1 MKGPKRSKKYHRPG
15 VIEKDVKKENLEE
28 MDFELTDE
36 QRDIKKAAREF
47 AEGMFPEVAEECD
60 LNETFPRALWKKAC
74 DLGFVG
80 VFIDEAYGG
89 SGLGLL
95 ENILIM
101 EEFSRVDAGCAGVV
115 LATLGSEF
123 ILLYGREE
131 QKRKYLPGLTKG
143 ETIMG
148 MAITEPDAGS
158 DMASITTTARNVKD
172 HSVINGNKMFITNG
186 SIADFIIVLC
196 LTNENE
202 KVKSKRQSA
211 ILVETNRKGFEA
223 NQLKRRLGMRGSD
236 TAELHFSEVEVP
248 SENLVGEVEGEGFY
262 QLMAVF
268 NRTRV
273 TVAVINV
280 RVAQGGLEKAIQY
293 AKQRKQFGSP
303 IGSFQAIQFKLA
315 EMASWIEAA
324 RTLCHKA
331 AWMVDHGRIDPK
343 LISMAKWFAGEVGV
357 KVIDEVVQI
366 HGGYGYLGEFGIERL
381 YRDVKLAEI
390 VEGTKEIEKLIIARE
405 LLGRG

>member
-1 MKGPKRSKKYHRPG
+1 
-15 VIEKDVKKENLEE
+15 

-36 QRDIKKAAREF
+36 QKDIKKAAREF

-60 LNETFPRALWKKAC
+60 INETFPKALWKKAC
-74 DLGFVG
+74 ELGFVG

-89 SGLGLL
+89 PGLGLL
-95 ENILIM
+95 ENVLIM
-101 EEFSRVDAGCAGVV
+101 EEFCRVDAGCAGVA
-115 LATLGSEF
+115 LTTLGSEF
-123 ILLYGREE
+123 ILLYGKEE
-131 QKRKYLPGLTKG
+131 QKKKYLPLLPKG
-143 ETIMG
+143 EAIMG
-148 MAITEPDAGS
+148 MAITEPDVGS
-158 DMASITTTARNVKD
+158 DTASITTTARRVKD
-172 HSVINGNKMFITNG
+172 HYVINGNKMFITNG

-223 NQLKRRLGMRGSD
+223 NPLKRKLGMRASD
-236 TAELHFSEVEVP
+236 TSELHFSEVEVP
-248 SENLVGEVEGEGFY
+248 LQNLIGEVEGEGFY

-268 NRTRV
+268 NRSRV
-273 TVAVINV
+273 TVSVINV
-280 RVAQGGLEKAIQY
+280 GVAQGGLEKAIQY

-303 IGSFQAIQFKLA
+303 IGSFQGIQFKLA
-315 EMASWIEAA
+315 EMASWVEAA
-324 RTLCHKA
+324 RTLCYKA
-331 AWMVDHGRIDPK
+331 ASLVDSGKIDPK

-366 HGGYGYLGEFGIERL
+366 HGGYGYLGEYGIERL

>member
-80 VFIDEAYGG
+80 VFIDGAYGG

-158 DMASITTTARNVKD
+158 DVASITTTARKVKD

-202 KVKSKRQSA
+202 KVKSKRQSG

-366 HGGYGYLGEFGIERL
+366 HGGYGYLVYCLIN
-381 YRDVKLAEI
+381 KLN
-390 VEGTKEIEKLIIARE
+390 K
-405 LLGRG
+405 

>member
-1 MKGPKRSKKYHRPG
+1 
-15 VIEKDVKKENLEE
+15 

-36 QRDIKKAAREF
+36 QKDIKKAAREF

-60 LNETFPRALWKKAC
+60 INETFPRKLWKKAC

-89 SGLGLL
+89 PGLGLL
-95 ENILIM
+95 ENVLIM
-101 EEFSRVDAGCAGVV
+101 EEFCRVDAGCAGVT
-115 LATLGSEF
+115 LTTLGSEF
-123 ILLYGREE
+123 ILLYGKEE
-131 QKRKYLPGLTKG
+131 QKKKYLPLLPKG
-143 ETIMG
+143 EAIMG

-158 DMASITTTARNVKD
+158 DSASITTTARREKN
-172 HSVINGNKMFITNG
+172 HYVINGNKIFITNG
-186 SIADFIIVLC
+186 SIADFIVVLC
-196 LTNENE
+196 LTNEKE
-202 KVKSKRQSA
+202 RVKSKRQSP

-223 NQLKRRLGMRGSD
+223 NPLKRKLGMRASD
-236 TAELHFSEVEVP
+236 TSELHFSEVEVP
-248 SENLVGEVEGEGFY
+248 LENLIGEVEGEGFY

-280 RVAQGGLEKAIQY
+280 GVAQGGLEKAIQY
-293 AKQRKQFGSP
+293 AKQRKQFGVP
-303 IGSFQAIQFKLA
+303 IGSFQGIQFKLA

-324 RTLCHKA
+324 RTLCYKV
-331 AWMVDHGRIDPK
+331 AWMVDHGKIDPK

-366 HGGYGYLGEFGIERL
+366 HGGYGYLGEYGIERL

-390 VEGTKEIEKLIIARE
+390 VEGTKEIEKLIIARD
-405 LLGRG
+405 LLGR

>member
-1 MKGPKRSKKYHRPG
+1 M
-15 VIEKDVKKENLEE
+15 N
-28 MDFELTDE
+28 FELTDE
-36 QRDIKKAAREF
+36 QKDIKKAAREF
-47 AEGMFPEVAEECD
+47 AEGAFPEVGEECD
-60 LNETFPRALWKKAC
+60 LHETFPRALWKKAC
-74 DLGFVG
+74 ELGFVG

-89 SGLGLL
+89 PGLGIL
-95 ENILIM
+95 ENVLIM
-101 EEFSRVDAGCAGVV
+101 EEFCRVDAGCASVI
-115 LATLGSEF
+115 LTTLGSEF

-131 QKRKYLPGLTKG
+131 QKKKYLPGLVKG
-143 ETIMG
+143 EAIMG

-158 DMASITTTARNVKD
+158 DAASITTTARTVKD
-172 HSVINGNKMFITNG
+172 HYVINGNKMFITNG

-223 NQLKRRLGMRGSD
+223 SQLKRKLGMRASD
-236 TAELHFSEVEVP
+236 TSELHFSEVEVP
-248 SENLVGEVEGEGFY
+248 LENLIGEAEGEGFY

-280 RVAQGGLEKAIQY
+280 GVAQGGLEKAIQY
-293 AKQRKQFGSP
+293 ARQRKQFGSP
-303 IGSFQAIQFKLA
+303 IGSFQGIQFKLA
-315 EMASWIEAA
+315 DMASWIEAA
-324 RTLCHKA
+324 RTLCYKV
-331 AWMVDHGRIDPK
+331 AWMADHGKVDRK

-366 HGGYGYLGEFGIERL
+366 HGGYGYLGEYGIERL

>member
-1 MKGPKRSKKYHRPG
+1 
-15 VIEKDVKKENLEE
+15 
-28 MDFELTDE
+28 MDFELTAE
-36 QRDIKKAAREF
+36 QKDIKRAAREF
-47 AEGMFPEVAEECD
+47 AEKAFPEVAEECD
-60 LNETFPRALWKKAC
+60 VNEMFPRALWKKAC
-74 DLGFVG
+74 ELGFVG

-89 SGLGLL
+89 SGLGIL
-95 ENILIM
+95 ENVLIM
-101 EEFSRVDAGCAGVV
+101 EEFCRVDAGCAGVI
-115 LATLGSEF
+115 LTTLGSEF

-131 QKRKYLPGLTKG
+131 QKKKYLPGLTKG
-143 ETIMG
+143 EAIMG
-148 MAITEPDAGS
+148 MAITEPDVGS
-158 DMASITTTARNVKD
+158 DAASITTTARRVKD
-172 HSVINGNKMFITNG
+172 RYVMNGNKMFITNG

-223 NQLKRRLGMRGSD
+223 NQLKRKLGMRASD

-248 SENLVGEVEGEGFY
+248 SENLIGEVEGEGFY

-280 RVAQGGLEKAIQY
+280 GVAQGGLEKAISY
-293 AKQRKQFGSP
+293 SKQRKQFGSP

-315 EMASWIEAA
+315 DMASWIEAA
-324 RTLCHKA
+324 RTLCYKV
-331 AWMVDHGRIDPK
+331 AWMVDHGKVDPK

-366 HGGYGYLGEFGIERL
+366 HGGYGYLGEYGIERL

>member
-80 VFIDEAYGG
+80 VFIDGAYGG

-115 LATLGSEF
+115 LTTLGSEF

>member
-1 MKGPKRSKKYHRPG
+1 MLENCWEGFKGGLK
-15 VIEKDVKKENLEE
+15 
-28 MDFELTDE
+28 MDFELTEE
-36 QRDIKKAAREF
+36 QKAIKKAAREF

-60 LNETFPRALWKKAC
+60 INETFPKKLWKKAC

-89 SGLGLL
+89 PGLGLL

-101 EEFSRVDAGCAGVV
+101 EEFCRVDAGCAGVA
-115 LATLGSEF
+115 LTTLGSEF

-131 QKRKYLPGLTKG
+131 QKKKYLPGLTKG
-143 ETIMG
+143 EAIMG

-158 DMASITTTARNVKD
+158 DVSSVSTVARRVGD
-172 HSVINGNKMFITNG
+172 HYVINGNKMFITNG
-186 SIADFIIVLC
+186 SIADFLIILC
-196 LTNENE
+196 VTNENE

-223 NQLKRRLGMRGSD
+223 NQLKRKLGMRASD
-236 TAELHFSEVEVP
+236 TAEINFSEVEVP
-248 SENLVGEVEGEGFY
+248 LDHLIGETEGEGFY
-262 QLMAVF
+262 QLMSVF
-268 NRTRV
+268 NRSRV
-273 TVAVINV
+273 TVAMISVG
-280 RVAQGGLEKAIQY
+280 VAQGGLEKALQY
-293 AKQRKQFGSP
+293 SKQRRQFGEP
-303 IGSFQAIQFKLA
+303 IGSFQGIQFKLA
-315 EMASWIEAA
+315 EMASLVEAA
-324 RTLCHKA
+324 RALCYQA

-343 LISMAKWFAGEVGV
+343 LISMAKWFAGEAGV

-366 HGGYGYLGEFGIERL
+366 HGGYGYLGEYGIERL

>member
-1 MKGPKRSKKYHRPG
+1 M
-15 VIEKDVKKENLEE
+15 N
-28 MDFELTDE
+28 FELTPE
-36 QRDIKKAAREF
+36 QKDIKKAAREF
-47 AEGMFPEVAEECD
+47 AEGMFPDFAEECD

-89 SGLGLL
+89 SGLGLM

-101 EEFSRVDAGCAGVV
+101 EEFCRVDAGCASI
-115 LATLGSEF
+115 LLTTLGAEF

-131 QKRKYLPGLTKG
+131 QKKKYLSGLTRG

-158 DMASITTTARNVKD
+158 DVSSVSTAARRVSD
-172 HSVINGNKMFITNG
+172 SYIINGNKMFITNG
-186 SIADFIIVLC
+186 SIADFLIILC

-202 KVKSKRQSA
+202 KVRSRRHSA

-223 NQLKRRLGMRGSD
+223 NQLKRKLGMRASD
-236 TAELHFSEVEVP
+236 TAEIHFSDVEVP
-248 SENLVGEVEGEGFY
+248 MENLIGESEGEGFY

-268 NRTRV
+268 NRSRV
-273 TVAVINV
+273 TVAMISVG
-280 RVAQGGLEKAIQY
+280 VAQGGLEKAISY
-293 AKQRKQFGSP
+293 SKQRKQFGSP
-303 IGSFQAIQFKLA
+303 LGGFQGIQFKLA
-315 EMASWIEAA
+315 DMACWIEASRA
-324 RTLCHKA
+324 LCYQA
-331 AWMVDHGRIDPK
+331 AWKVDHGKVDPK
-343 LISMAKWFAGEVGV
+343 LISMAKWFSGEVAV

-366 HGGYGYLGEFGIERL
+366 HGGYGYLGEYGIERL
-381 YRDVKLAEI
+381 YRNAKLAEI

-405 LLGRG
+405 LLGRT

>member
-1 MKGPKRSKKYHRPG
+1 
-15 VIEKDVKKENLEE
+15 

-36 QRDIKKAAREF
+36 QKDIKKAAREF
-47 AEGMFPEVAEECD
+47 AERAFPEFAEECD

-74 DLGFVG
+74 ELGFVG

-89 SGLGLL
+89 PGLGLL

-101 EEFSRVDAGCAGVV
+101 EEFCRVDAGCAGVA
-115 LATLGSEF
+115 LTTLGSEF
-123 ILLYGREE
+123 ILLYGKEE
-131 QKRKYLPGLTKG
+131 QKKKYLPLLPEG
-143 ETIMG
+143 EAIMG
-148 MAITEPDAGS
+148 MAITEPDVGS
-158 DMASITTTARNVKD
+158 DTASITTTARKVKD
-172 HSVINGNKMFITNG
+172 HYVINGNKMFITNG

-223 NQLKRRLGMRGSD
+223 NPLKRKLGMRASD
-236 TAELHFSEVEVP
+236 TSELHFSEVEVP
-248 SENLVGEVEGEGFY
+248 LENLIGEVEGEGFY

-268 NRTRV
+268 NRSRV
-273 TVAVINV
+273 TVSVINV
-280 RVAQGGLEKAIQY
+280 GVAQGGLEKAIQY

-303 IGSFQAIQFKLA
+303 IGSFQGIQFKLA

-324 RTLCHKA
+324 RTLCYKA
-331 AWMVDHGRIDPK
+331 ASMVDSGKIDPK
-343 LISMAKWFAGEVGV
+343 LISMAKWFAGEAGV

-366 HGGYGYLGEFGIERL
+366 HGGYGYLGEYGIERL

-390 VEGTKEIEKLIIARE
+390 VEGTKEIEKVIIARE
-405 LLGRG
+405 ILGRM

>member
-80 VFIDEAYGG
+80 VFIDGAYGG

-148 MAITEPDAGS
+148 MAITEPDASS
-158 DMASITTTARNVKD
+158 DVASITTTARKVKD

>member
-1 MKGPKRSKKYHRPG
+1 
-15 VIEKDVKKENLEE
+15 

-36 QRDIKKAAREF
+36 QKDIKKAAREF
-47 AEGMFPEVAEECD
+47 AEGAFPEVAEECD

-89 SGLGLL
+89 PGLGLL

-101 EEFSRVDAGCAGVV
+101 EEFCRVDAGCAGVI
-115 LATLGSEF
+115 LTTLGSEF
-123 ILLYGREE
+123 LLLYGREE
-131 QKRKYLPGLTKG
+131 QKKKYLPGLTKG
-143 ETIMG
+143 EAIMG

-158 DMASITTTARNVKD
+158 DAASITTTARRVKD
-172 HSVINGNKMFITNG
+172 HYVINGNKMFITNG

-211 ILVETNRKGFEA
+211 ILVETGRKGFEA
-223 NQLKRRLGMRGSD
+223 NQLKRKLGMRASD
-236 TAELHFSEVEVP
+236 TAEIHFSDVEIP
-248 SENLVGEVEGEGFY
+248 LENLIGEVEGEGFY

-268 NRTRV
+268 NRSRV
-273 TVAVINV
+273 TVAMISVG
-280 RVAQGGLEKAIQY
+280 VAQGGLEKAINY
-293 AKQRKQFGSP
+293 SKQRKQFGSP
-303 IGSFQAIQFKLA
+303 IGSFQGIQFKLA
-315 EMASWIEAA
+315 EMASWIEASRA
-324 RTLCHKA
+324 LCYKA
-331 AWMVDHGRIDPK
+331 ASMIDSGKVDPK
-343 LISMAKWFAGEVGV
+343 LISMAKWFAGEAGV

-366 HGGYGYLGEFGIERL
+366 HGGYGYLGEYGIERL
-381 YRDVKLAEI
+381 YRNAKLAEI

>member
-1 MKGPKRSKKYHRPG
+1 M
-15 VIEKDVKKENLEE
+15 N
-28 MDFELTDE
+28 FELTDE
-36 QRDIKKAAREF
+36 QKAIKKAAREF

-60 LNETFPRALWKKAC
+60 LNETFPRVLWKKAC

-89 SGLGLL
+89 PGLGLL

-101 EEFSRVDAGCAGVV
+101 EEFCRVDAGCASVI
-115 LATLGSEF
+115 LTTLGSEF

-131 QKRKYLPGLTKG
+131 QKKKYLPGLTKG
-143 ETIMG
+143 EAIMG

-158 DMASITTTARNVKD
+158 DVASVNTRALRVHD
-172 HSVINGNKMFITNG
+172 HYVINGNKMFITNG
-186 SIADFIIVLC
+186 SIADFLVILC
-196 LTNENE
+196 VTNENE
-202 KVKSKRQSA
+202 KVRSKRHSA
-211 ILVETNRKGFEA
+211 LLVETNRKGFEA
-223 NQLKRRLGMRGSD
+223 NQLKRKLGMRASD
-236 TAELHFSEVEVP
+236 TAEIHFSDVEVP
-248 SENLVGEVEGEGFY
+248 LENLIGEVEGEGFY

-268 NRTRV
+268 NRSRV
-273 TVAVINV
+273 TVAMISVGV
-280 RVAQGGLEKAIQY
+280 SQGGLEKAISY

-303 IGSFQAIQFKLA
+303 IGSFQGIQFKLA
-315 EMASWIEAA
+315 EMASWIEASRA
-324 RTLCHKA
+324 LCYKA
-331 AWMVDHGRIDPK
+331 ASMADHGKIDPK

-366 HGGYGYLGEFGIERL
+366 HGGYGYLGEYGIERL

-405 LLGRG
+405 ILGRE

>member
-1 MKGPKRSKKYHRPG
+1 
-15 VIEKDVKKENLEE
+15 

-36 QRDIKKAAREF
+36 QKDIKKAAREF
-47 AEGMFPEVAEECD
+47 AEKAFPEVAEECD
-60 LNETFPRALWKKAC
+60 VNETFPKALWKKAC
-74 DLGFVG
+74 ELGFVG

-89 SGLGLL
+89 PGLGLL
-95 ENILIM
+95 ENVLIM
-101 EEFSRVDAGCAGVV
+101 EEFCRVDAGCAGVA
-115 LATLGSEF
+115 LTTLGSEF

-143 ETIMG
+143 EAIMG

-158 DMASITTTARNVKD
+158 DAASITTTAQRVKD
-172 HSVINGNKMFITNG
+172 HYVINGNKMFITNG

-202 KVKSKRQSA
+202 RVKSKRQSA
-211 ILVETNRKGFEA
+211 ILVETKRKGFEA
-223 NQLKRRLGMRGSD
+223 NQLKRKLGMRASD
-236 TAELHFSEVEVP
+236 TSELHFSEVEVP
-248 SENLVGEVEGEGFY
+248 LENLIGGLEGEGFY

-280 RVAQGGLEKAIQY
+280 GVAQGGLEKAIQY

-303 IGSFQAIQFKLA
+303 IGSFQGIQFKLA

-324 RTLCHKA
+324 RTLCYKV
-331 AWMVDHGRIDPK
+331 AWMVDHGKVDPK

-366 HGGYGYLGEFGIERL
+366 HGGYGYLGEYGIERL

-405 LLGRG
+405 ILGRT